1 MYEGH
6 GELHKLRLAAAAW
19 MRKAGSDETLLLPS
33 RKEQETGA
41 C

>member
-1 MYEGH
+1 MYEAH
-6 GELHKLRLAAAAW
+6 GEQDKLRLATAAW

-33 RKEQETGA
+33 RKERETGA